1 MTKKGDT
8 QHVSFYIL
16 IRLYKLKFINDF
28 HQLFSQTDGVA
39 L

>member
-1 MTKKGDT
+1 MTKKGDMLS
-8 QHVSFYIL
+8 VSFYTL
-16 IRLYKLKFINDF
+16 IRLYNLKFVNDF

>member
-1 MTKKGDT
+1 MTKKGDMLS
-8 QHVSFYIL
+8 VSFYIL

-28 HQLFSQTDGVA
+28 HQLFSQADGVA

>member
-1 MTKKGDT
+1 MTKKGDMLS
-8 QHVSFYIL
+8 VSFYIL
-16 IRLYKLKFINDF
+16 IRLYNLKFINDF